1 MDGENFGE
9 KKSQNEYDRETSFM
23 VEPLPS
29 RSPEDESTAEQGTA
43 DREEYQHEN
52 QLDSGNV
59 IDQIM
64 DVKKTFYVLK

>member
-1 MDGENFGE
+1 
-9 KKSQNEYDRETSFM
+9 M

-64 DVKKTFYVLK
+64 DVKKTFYVLKY